1 MRFAVLLLQATK
13 VTLNYG
19 IIRCPYLYFP
29 KLVSF
34 FFDPL
39 SKLRLGTFRH
49 AQKKMT
55 VSKEGR
61 AAILRTDRN
70 LFARLLITG
79 QSRQMDLEQS
89 LVHEL
94 GTLPWSLELFD
105 GALVKTNKAA
115 LPKLLED
122 GVESLKCLPA
132 QTAAVIRRYSG
143 ASNAEQDNREI
154 LTTGRND
161 LQENTDARGSK
172 NS

>member
-1 MRFAVLLLQATK
+1 
-13 VTLNYG
+13 
-19 IIRCPYLYFP
+19 
-29 KLVSF
+29 
-34 FFDPL
+34 
-39 SKLRLGTFRH
+39 
-49 AQKKMT
+49 
-55 VSKEGR
+55 
-61 AAILRTDRN
+61 
-70 LFARLLITG
+70 
-79 QSRQMDLEQS
+79 MDLEQS

-172 NS
+172 NSWLCRTPEPKHLYQEQEGTEEATLVI